1 MIDAVRVKD
10 PFSDHNIVTC
20 DVIVSVQVKEWRET
34 YYDYKRGNYEEMRKF
49 LSDYDWEQAFQNI
62 DVNTKWDHFKAV
74 VNSAVQRFV
83 PISTKKRNKKP
94 RWMSKR
100 AELARRKKY
109 HMWKRYRET
118 REYHLYEAYKRQR
131 NKAQNEVKKA
141 KRYFEKKLAENI
153 KTDPKSFYAY
163 TRSKTRTKDSVG
175 PLVDLMGEVITD
187 SIQATNLLND

>member
-1 MIDAVRVKD
+1 
-10 PFSDHNIVTC
+10 
-20 DVIVSVQVKEWRET
+20 
-34 YYDYKRGNYEEMRKF
+34 MRKF
-49 LSDYDWEQAFQNI
+49 LRDYDWEQAFQNT
-62 DVNTKWDHFKAV
+62 DVNTKLDHFKTV

-83 PISTKKRNKKP
+83 PISTKKRNRKP

-141 KRYFEKKLAENI
+141 KWYFEK
-153 KTDPKSFYAY
+153 
-163 TRSKTRTKDSVG
+163 
-175 PLVDLMGEVITD
+175 
-187 SIQATNLLND
+187 NLLRI